1 MAKQTDQTNEET
13 PENQE
18 EQGWFHLDVHPQVFF
33 ISAGLILLFVVG
45 TIIFQQY
52 VGNVFQQI
60 QTGMSNYVGWL
71 FIWTV
76 NIVLVFMLVML
87 AGRFGNIRLGG
98 PDAKPEFSTMG
109 WFAMLFSAGMGIGLL
124 FYGVAEP
131 MFHFVA
137 NPLTE
142 PGTTEAARKS
152 MDITFLHW
160 GLHPWAIYSLVAL
173 SLAFFSFN
181 KGLPLSI
188 RTAFYPLLGERI
200 YGWPGNIIDILA
212 TVATLFGVATSL
224 GLGVQ
229 QVNAGLDHLLGI
241 GQSPKI
247 QVILIAC
254 ITAVATWS
262 VIKGLDK
269 GIRRLSEINISF
281 AALLALFVLLV
292 GPTVFIMDA
301 LLENIGYYI
310 QHLPQ
315 LSTWNETYEQT
326 EWQQGWT
333 IFYWSWWIAWS
344 PFVGMFIARVSYGRT
359 VRQFILGVMLV
370 PTFITFLWITIFGN
384 TALYVEMFGSGGI
397 ATAVQENIPVSL
409 FVLLEKFPL
418 GVITSSLSIA
428 VIITFFVTSSD
439 SGSMVIDIIT
449 SGGNPNPPVLSRL
462 FWAILEGA
470 VAGTLLVGGG
480 LVALQTATIT
490 TGLPFAIVILGMCFA
505 LYRGLS
511 EYAAPTEFTLGQREA
526 KEYKV
531 RTRPPLQKTFG
542 RRRLW

>member
-1 MAKQTDQTNEET
+1 MAQS
-13 PENQE
+13 PEQE
-18 EQGWFHLDVHPQVFF
+18 EEPPEAPGEDGWFHLDVHPQVFF
-33 ISAGLILLFVVG
+33 ISAALILLFVVA
-45 TIIFQQY
+45 TILFQQY
-52 VGNVFQQI
+52 MGDFFQQMQGTI
-60 QTGMSNYVGWL
+60 SDYAGWF

-76 NIVLVFMLVML
+76 NIVLIFTLVL
-87 AGRFGNIRLGG
+87 LGGRFGDIRLGG
-98 PDAKPEFSTMG
+98 PDAKPEFSTLG

-131 MFHFVA
+131 MFHYVA

-142 PGTTEAARKS
+142 PGTTEAARKA

-160 GLHPWAIYSLVAL
+160 GLHPWAVYCVVGL

-188 RTAFYPLLGERI
+188 RTAFYPIFGERI
-200 YGWPGNIIDILA
+200 YGWPGNVIDILA

-229 QVNAGLDHLLGI
+229 QVNAGLDYLLGI

-247 QVILIAC
+247 QVVLIGG

-262 VIKGLDK
+262 VVKGLDK
-269 GIRRLSEINISF
+269 GIRRLSEVNITF
-281 AALLALFVLLV
+281 AALLALFVMLV
-292 GPTVFIMDA
+292 GPTLFIMDG
-301 LLENIGYYI
+301 LLENIGYYL

-326 EWQQGWT
+326 EWQEGWT

-344 PFVGMFIARVSYGRT
+344 PFVGMFIARVSHGRT
-359 VRQFILGVMLV
+359 IRQFVLGVLLV
-370 PTFITFLWITIFGN
+370 PTFITFLWMTVFGN
-384 TALYVEMFGSGGI
+384 TALFIEMFGAGGI
-397 ATAVQENIPVSL
+397 AKAVQENIPISL
-409 FVLLEKFPL
+409 FVLLENFPL
-418 GVITSSLSIA
+418 SRITSSLSIL

-449 SGGNPNPPVLSRL
+449 SGGNPNPPLLSRL
-462 FWAILEGA
+462 FWAILEGV
-470 VAGTLLVGGG
+470 VAGALLLGGG

-490 TGLPFAIVILGMCFA
+490 TGLPFALVVLGMCFA

-511 EYAAPTEFTLGQREA
+511 EYAAPKEVTLGLPEVREFRI
-526 KEYKV
+526 KS
-531 RTRPPLQKTFG
+531 RPPLDKTFG